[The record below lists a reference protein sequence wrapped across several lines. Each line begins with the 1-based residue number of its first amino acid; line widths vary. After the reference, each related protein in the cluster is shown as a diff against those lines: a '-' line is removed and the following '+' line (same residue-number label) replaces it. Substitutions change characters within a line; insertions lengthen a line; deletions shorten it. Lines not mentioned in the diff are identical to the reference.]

1 MRITYNSPI
10 ILTITFICVLL
21 LGIDGFANLG
31 ITRTF
36 FTVYPT
42 FSFVNPL
49 DYLRLFTHALGH
61 ANWAHLVSNFTFI
74 LLLGP
79 ILEEKYGSKVL
90 LLMMFITALITGIL
104 NALFFST
111 ALLGA
116 SGIVFM
122 FIILS
127 SITNFRKGEIPL
139 TFILISVLFLGK
151 EVVSIFDNDN
161 VSQFAHIIGGV
172 FGGFFGLQMSKE
184 KRSTDS

>member
-1 MRITYNSPI
+1 MRITYNSPV
-10 ILTITFICVLL
+10 ILTITFICVIV
-21 LGIDGFANLG
+21 LGVDVFAGQTL
-31 ITRTF
+31 TRTF

-42 FSFVNPL
+42 FSFSNPI

-61 ANWAHLVSNFTFI
+61 ANWLHLVSNFTFI

-79 ILEEKYGSKVL
+79 ILEEKYGSKTL

-139 TFILISVLFLGK
+139 TFVLISVLFLGK
-151 EVVSIFDNDN
+151 EVMNIFNADNI
-161 VSQFAHIIGGV
+161 SQFAHIIGGIFGGV
-172 FGGFFGLQMSKE
+172 FGLRMSK
-184 KRSTDS
+184 DNQGL